1 MKSGFTSIISFII
14 LSDKA
19 SVLYFF
25 PSRLIKSILL
35 NNILGIF
42 FFIWSYVVGK
52 IPHGF
57 PIKIFQIPFRVKSG
71 SPT

>member
-25 PSRLIKSILL
+25 PSGLFKSKLL

-42 FFIWSYVVGK
+42 FLIWSYVVGK

-57 PIKIFQIPFRVKSG
+57 PIRIFQIPFHIKSG

>member
-25 PSRLIKSILL
+25 PSGLFKSKLL

-42 FFIWSYVVGK
+42 FFILSYVVGY
-52 IPHGF
+52 ISHGF
-57 PIKIFQIPFRVKSG
+57 PFSILHILFRVKSV